1 MSDTA
6 FTPFLE
12 FVPNQILKASDL
24 NSMQEKISEAI
35 KKSGISG
42 GTGSSTLPNTVD
54 IPTTVEWNTFNNT
67 GIIFEVPY
75 GSGITLYAT
84 KVSDLVL
91 NKEQLQKSIWRMNDA
106 SSFET
111 IREYKGSDAGILHE
125 QEEFITFQFDTY
137 GNSSN
142 AFISASVAGAITG
155 EFQGVS
161 LTIEI
166 PETGM
171 YQVWGTETL
180 PEDFVVKVAYS
191 RNQEVEFTQG
201 NQDQSD
207 YTSPD
212 FIKNRLAYS
221 YNVPFEE
228 EEIFNGTLDVINTGS
243 YEKSET
249 DPETGTG
256 TTVSV
261 SYYFA
266 EFNLNKSIELN
277 KNYRIIFNGEEFL
290 VKATIGQDVGL
301 ILGNAAISENSSGFN
316 PNIPFCIYS
325 MGAAGALNLASTQEQ
340 CSLKIYTTDIILP
353 KNTYTFTEDNALF
366 IPGVY
371 FAKSDYVSDPM
382 GALDI
387 NNSYEITFKGAKY
400 QFDLSP
406 ISMID
411 LVWGQGCGN
420 SSLNDLINGNGIP
433 FILASTDSVMT
444 EFFKLME
451 NIPPEGLYGKI
462 MDYIIPLEY
471 GQQFPTLLFAVGQTG
486 TYEIEIREIPKIN
499 KVISNKYLPKKQSD
513 WNDNDKD
520 SMTYIKNK
528 PCYSYINNMDI
539 SSSSAV
545 ISGTATK
552 QNIPFP
558 FIYGYYIEYNGPSL
572 DEITNI
578 FVEKKI
584 YGSVILGNNQYITEL
599 DLMGEGFV
607 LGNVNLLYEFI
618 YGKKINESNLPFL
631 IQLANTSTALIFTKE
646 DLGETLECQVTLFP
660 ETISPLHPK
669 FLPTYELTNVF
680 TSDISL
686 SNAVYSGS
694 FDIEEVTLIGGYSFE
709 SILKKGLVSIS
720 FNFNDGTNT
729 IPLTL
734 YLTNVRYQDNR
745 YYVTSIHLINDKL
758 YTFYFDISGSII
770 QCSCKEIGGTA

>member
-67 GIIFEVPY
+67 GVVFEVPY
-75 GSGITLYAT
+75 SSGITLYAT
-84 KVSDLVL
+84 KVSDLIL
-91 NKEQLQKSIWRMNDA
+91 NKEQLQKSIWYMNDS

-125 QEEFITFQFDTY
+125 QEEFIIFQFDTR
-137 GNSSN
+137 GRSTN
-142 AFISASVAGAITG
+142 AFISVSVAGAITV
-155 EFQGVS
+155 EVQGVS
-161 LTIEI
+161 LTVEV

-180 PEDFVVKVAYS
+180 PEGFMVKVAYS

-201 NQDQSD
+201 NQDQND

-221 YNVPFEE
+221 YNVPFKE

-243 YEKSET
+243 YDKTET
-249 DPETGTG
+249 DPETGTS
-256 TTVSV
+256 TTTTI
-261 SYYFA
+261 SYYSVDFY
-266 EFNLNKSIELN
+266 LNKTLELN

-290 VKATIGQDVGL
+290 VKATGGQDMGL
-301 ILGNAAISENSSGFN
+301 ILGNAAISGNSSGFN

-325 MGAAGALNLASTQEQ
+325 FDTIGSINLPSAQEQ

-353 KNTYTFTEDNALF
+353 KNTYTITEDNALF

-371 FAKSDYVSDPM
+371 FVKNEYVSDPM

-387 NNSYEITFKGAKY
+387 NNSYEITFKGIKY

-420 SSLNDLINGNGIP
+420 SSLNDLISGNGIP
-433 FILASTDSVMT
+433 FILASTESVMT

-451 NIPPEGLYGKI
+451 NIPPEGIFAKMMESL
-462 MDYIIPLEY
+462 IPLLYAQE
-471 GQQFPTLLFAVGQTG
+471 FPTLLFAVGQTG

-499 KVISNKYLPKKQSD
+499 KVIPNKYLPKKQSD

-520 SMTYIKNK
+520 SMSYIKNR
-528 PCYSYINNMDI
+528 PCYSYIGSPMG
-539 SSSSAV
+539 SSSDGTT

-552 QNIPFP
+552 KNLPFRKL
-558 FIYGYYIEYNGPSL
+558 YGYGMEYNGSL
-572 DEITNI
+572 SGITESLL
-578 FVEKKI
+578 EKKI
-584 YGSVILGNNQYITEL
+584 YGSVILGDNQYIAEL
-599 DLMGEGFV
+599 DFFAESIM
-607 LGNVNLLYEFI
+607 LGNIDLIYKPLL
-618 YGKKINESNLPFL
+618 GKKNSESNLPFL
-631 IQLANTSTALIFTKE
+631 VQFNDSVIIIITKE
-646 DLGETLECQVTLFP
+646 DLGEELECQITLFP
-660 ETISPLHPK
+660 EKISPLHPK
-669 FLPTYELTNVF
+669 FLPTYELANVF

-686 SNAVYSGS
+686 PNTTYSGN
-694 FDIEEVTLIGGYSFE
+694 FDNDEAMFTGYSFE
-709 SILKKGLVSIS
+709 SVLKKGLVSIS

-734 YLTNVRYQDNR
+734 YLTNVRYQNGNH
-745 YYVTSIHLINDKL
+745 YVTSIHIINDKL
-758 YTFYFDISGSII
+758 YAFYFNIFGSTIE
-770 QCSCKEIGGTA
+770 CSYKEIGGTV